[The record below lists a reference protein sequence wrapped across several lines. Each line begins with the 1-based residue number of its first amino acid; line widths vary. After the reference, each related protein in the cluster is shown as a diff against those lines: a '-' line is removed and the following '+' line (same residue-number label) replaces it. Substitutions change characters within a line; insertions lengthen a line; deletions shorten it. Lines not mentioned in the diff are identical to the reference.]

1 MWYITWKDCYKQAIR
16 NAVTEQTVYVP
27 WVGLSFGD
35 TMFISVFSYIL
46 PFLSLA
52 GTELL

>member
-1 MWYITWKDCYKQAIR
+1 MRYITWKDCYKQAIR

-35 TMFISVFSYIL
+35 SMFSPVFLVISCHSC
-46 PFLSLA
+46 P
-52 GTELL
+52 